1 MQLSFSQPGPA
12 RVLMI
17 CLGNICRS
25 PLAEGILLSL
35 AYERGIKLVVDSAGT
50 SGLTGSRPDPR
61 SCEVARLNG
70 ILLQHTARKLT
81 RSDFKNFDHL
91 LVMDRHN
98 LTSTLALAVT
108 DEERAKVKIITDFD
122 PRPSR
127 PFIVEDPY
135 YGDMSGFHAVYHQ
148 LVHCLN
154 GWLDHH
160 YGKTMKAV

>member
-1 MQLSFSQPGPA
+1 MGAMQLSFGPQ

-25 PLAEGILLSL
+25 PLAEGILVSL
-35 AYERGIKLVVDSAGT
+35 ARARGIELVVDSAGT
-50 SGLTGSRPDPR
+50 NGLTGSRPDPR
-61 SCEVARLNG
+61 SSEVARLNG

-81 RSDFKNFDHL
+81 RSDFKNFDHI

-98 LTSTLALAVT
+98 LTNTLALAGS
-108 DEERAKVKIITDFD
+108 DEERAKVKIVTEFD
-122 PRPSR
+122 PRPAR
-127 PFIVEDPY
+127 PAIVEDPY
-135 YGDMSGFHAVYHQ
+135 YGEMRDFHAVYEQ

-160 YGKTMKAV
+160 YRG